1 MLLGIRNYN
10 RLMAER
16 AQKAIEEFPTTERD
30 IQSLTIGISKES
42 YRSIKQEMQEFLSRV
57 VRIVDDDKS
66 PDMVYNLNVHLFPMS
81 VPQPGKE
88 TRYE

>member
-1 MLLGIRNYN
+1 
-10 RLMAER
+10 MAEQ

-57 VRIVDDDKS
+57 GGSSMTTKA
-66 PDMVYNLNVHLFPMS
+66 PHGYNLNVHLFPMS